1 MTSLCLYLTNV
12 EKSYKYNSIEKIFKP
27 YKFGRISYI
36 RIIKTEYDYN
46 RVFINFNHWFDNT
59 RNNILKNNLNEGK
72 SFKLFYNKYDF
83 WNCYL
88 SVSNKT

>member
-1 MTSLCLYLTNV
+1 MLKKVINTILLKKYLNLIIT
-12 EKSYKYNSIEKIFKP
+12 
-27 YKFGRISYI
+27 GRIGYI

-46 RVFINFNHWFDNT
+46 RVFINFKIWFDNT

-88 SVSNKT
+88 SISNKS